1 MREFNHWS
9 ESIKEN
15 KRKDKLDKVIFLLL
29 IIGVGVVTWII

>member
-29 IIGVGVVTWII
+29 IIGVGVVTWMI

>member
-9 ESIKEN
+9 ESIRED
-15 KRKDKLDKVIFLLL
+15 KRKDRMDIVIFVLL

>member
-9 ESIKEN
+9 ESIRED
-15 KRKDKLDKVIFLLL
+15 KRKDRIDKVIFALL